1 MPDEV
6 EGKFWEKIEQY
17 KVPIALSLVGVVLI
31 VGGVF
36 ASGLNKPKQEKFPQE
51 SIVESVKKISVDVSG
66 AVSMPGVYKLKEG
79 DRVEEAISA
88 SGGFSDQANKEYIAK
103 SLNMAAKLADGAKI
117 YVPFIGDH
125 TPSSAGI
132 SGVAGV
138 SSQAQ
143 ININTASQ
151 SELESLSGV
160 GPVTASKIISGRP
173 YQSPDELLSK
183 KVVGKATYEKIK
195 DMVTVY

>member
-151 SELESLSGV
+151 SELESGV